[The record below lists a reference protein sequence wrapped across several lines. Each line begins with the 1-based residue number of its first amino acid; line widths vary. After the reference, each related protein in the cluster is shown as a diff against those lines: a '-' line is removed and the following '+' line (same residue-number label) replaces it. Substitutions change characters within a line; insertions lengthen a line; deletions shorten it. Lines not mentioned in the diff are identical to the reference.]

1 MRVIRLA
8 TGRAAGALA
17 AALALLALTT
27 SAAPA
32 QADVG
37 ETILL
42 RCTHRESLGGF
53 TQAQYRKALRELGA
67 DAEEYSDCSSL
78 IRRAQVAAAS
88 HGGSSGGPGSSSGGE
103 ASSTPIEASPEE
115 TQALANASH
124 VRPGALAV
132 GGRSIRPG
140 VIHAADLSSMP
151 KPLLATIAFMLAG
164 LLALGAR
171 ALRNSL
177 RDGRTA

>member
-8 TGRAAGALA
+8 TGRAAGTLA
-17 AALALLALTT
+17 AALTLLALTGV
-27 SAAPA
+27 APA
-32 QADVG
+32 QADIG
-37 ETILL
+37 ETIIL
-42 RCTHRESLGGF
+42 RCTHRESLSGF

-88 HGGSSGGPGSSSGGE
+88 HHGGSGGSGSSGAAE
-103 ASSTPIEASPEE
+103 AASTPIEATPEE
-115 TQALANASH
+115 TQALANASR

-132 GGRSIRPG
+132 GDRSVRPG
-140 VIHAADLSSMP
+140 VIHAASVSSMP

-171 ALRNSL
+171 GLRNII

>member
-17 AALALLALTT
+17 AALTLLVLANV
-27 SAAPA
+27 APA

-37 ETILL
+37 ETIIL
-42 RCTHRESLGGF
+42 RCTHHESLSGF
-53 TQAQYRKALRELGA
+53 SQAQYRKALRELGA

-88 HGGSSGGPGSSSGGE
+88 HHGGSGGSGGAAGGE
-103 ASSTPIEASPEE
+103 AASTPIEATPEE
-115 TQALANASH
+115 TQALADASR
-124 VRPGALAV
+124 VPPGALAV

-140 VIHAADLSSMP
+140 VIHAADVSSMP

-171 ALRNSL
+171 RLRNIL